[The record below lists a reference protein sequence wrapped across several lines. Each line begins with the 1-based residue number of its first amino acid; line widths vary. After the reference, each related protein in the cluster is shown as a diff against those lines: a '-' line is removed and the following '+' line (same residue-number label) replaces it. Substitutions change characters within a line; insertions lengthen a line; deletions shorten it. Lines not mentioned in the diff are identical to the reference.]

1 MIDKLE
7 NVPENVAG
15 FRATGEVTKDDYT
28 NVVIPQVS
36 LLVEKTG
43 KINFLLVLDT
53 DVSNFTAGAW
63 LHDAMLGLKHLTK
76 WNRAAIVS
84 DSEGVIKFTDAF
96 SLAAPGEFKGFKKA
110 DLEQAIKWVSEQIDS
125 V

>member
-1 MIDKLE
+1 MIEKITTT
-7 NVPENVAG
+7 PENVAA
-15 FRATGEVTKDDYT
+15 FRATGEVTKEDYT

-36 LLVEKTG
+36 QLVEKIG
-43 KINFLLVLDT
+43 KINFLLLLDT

-63 LHDAMLGLKHLTK
+63 MHDALLGLKHLTK

-96 SLAAPGEFKGFKKA
+96 SLAAPGEFKGFKKHEYDIA
-110 DLEQAIKWVSEQIDS
+110 VQWVSEQTDKE
-125 V
+125 

>member
-1 MIDKLE
+1 MVETL
-7 NVPENVAG
+7 NLPENTAG
-15 FRATGEVTKDDYT
+15 FRVTGEVTQDDYKS
-28 NVVIPQVS
+28 VIVPQVS
-36 LLVEKTG
+36 LLVEKQD
-43 KINFLLVLDT
+43 KLNFLLLLDT

-63 LHDAMLGLKHLTK
+63 MQDAMMGLKHLTK

-96 SLAAPGEFKGFKKA
+96 SLAAPGEFKGFRKSEFEKA
-110 DLEQAIKWVSEQIDS
+110 VAWVSGKTDS